1 MVLSSWQAAPGSPYV
16 AVPVSAYLR
25 DRAPICLP
33 ELLTNNSPPPLD
45 RDLTTRK
52 ETRQKAWE
60 VDGWAETVS
69 KVRGAR
75 FSAIHGKL
83 NAVNE
88 TDFPTREVDGRLH
101 PNTTPMVSF
110 EVNNRRTVPI
120 SVASSQNVPGSR
132 QK

>member
-1 MVLSSWQAAPGSPYV
+1 M
-16 AVPVSAYLR
+16 AVPVSAHLR
-25 DRAPICLP
+25 DCAAVCLP
-33 ELLTNNSPPPLD
+33 ELLTKNPPPPLD

-83 NAVNE
+83 NAVKQ
-88 TDFPTREVDGRLH
+88 TSLLAKSMDAYIL
-101 PNTTPMVSF
+101 TPLPWS
-110 EVNNRRTVPI
+110 PL
-120 SVASSQNVPGSR
+120 
-132 QK
+132 K